1 MFKKIIILL
10 LILVTCLSIKS
21 YAQYVDK
28 TPMFKVGIF
37 GNIYNTSVGGSLS
50 SGTDWFFL
58 ISEQGWST
66 PNFDLGT
73 VNVYDSLCRYANYS
87 PSLRKHWATYSNAT
101 QCIYRDTAYLNAA
114 FIFDSLAGA
123 DGTDDDT
130 ITITGG
136 RKIVWEDM
144 FVHIADSTILFG
156 AGTRTEKTISGN
168 VGYLLDD
175 ETGDAPETS
184 ILTALTALKDD
195 NLSTSALSTSLTD
208 YFSVG
213 GDFGSDTT
221 WLDQILIKDI
231 STGDSLDEA
240 YDTCQIYTSID
251 NSTWILYSGIHASR
265 DAVTAI
271 HTTTI
276 TLAIPVRTRYWKA
289 HFKDGLRTKTGNPL
303 NITEVMTYSNEIR
316 LINAD
321 SLRIA
326 GRDSLT
332 RFPIFSG
339 GAWGN
344 VAGGTLYPT
353 GKEHLFNLYD
363 SVVANIVARAN
374 TRIMDEHAA
383 YLGVDSAIYSLGY
396 DNMLIGNAGYGT
408 NQSSYWSS
416 SLKTSTG
423 GQDASNVEWDI
434 TIAGVNCRPLIAPN
448 PDSLSY
454 GYINVCRETADLF
467 GPKGYFLPINLS
479 NTTNPYLKRYAD
491 IANDSVLRFELEMRG
506 GDLVGLTYTS
516 AGFQNVIKQVDTL
529 YKYAKTSG
537 VGIDYRMIT
546 STCWAG
552 DVWPTQASC
561 TSADTLTHALGNI
574 LATKALTS
582 FLWVMHPGH
591 TSFKYGRNIF
601 ANKTIDGTVKKWNWR
616 WYKLFELDLGNQ
628 IDSSLAG
635 RIDSIKT
642 DTSGITGRHVL
653 LRKYDRGLILF
664 MPVITDLTAD
674 TIIGIT
680 RINLGQAI
688 NELKANGPD
697 AVDTVY
703 NDSGVIYIAPGTG
716 RIFKYVDQAPSITDR
731 TQDTSYVGT
740 SFNIQYGVYE
750 ESEVCSL
757 KVYFND
763 SLLKTDLMPG
773 GCVADHEIPEADT
786 VIAYTPVAVDTGL
799 SHYEVKIYDDSG
811 HVRDTSISVYV
822 DIPNVVTPQLI
833 TYISGG
839 IDTVDVPDTI
849 FYSMTGNDI
858 FIADTMWF
866 SINNGTTYPYL
877 VGYHE
882 TEPTDTFMVWTPS
895 KTQETIQGKFKL
907 RTWSHHPSD
916 PHGDISRTTY
926 NTTTMSYIWIDTT
939 IDYFGWRLDSG
950 TIPGYQINAKGSLW
964 LWKYTTPTFSAG
976 VSVFLDSAAAWL
988 TANGTGIDT
997 VYYAIYKSDGTGG
1010 APKTPL
1016 ARSIDSSLTNGVSHD
1031 IPERL
1036 RYSFDPTTV
1045 LESNTDYW
1053 VGLWVYADSTETPAH
1068 AHYGADF
1075 WPISDTAAT
1084 NKPLRYLNSGWL
1096 TPEERILPDNPT
1108 WNSSTAKNLMTKVY
1122 YHTRTNYIDTVPP
1135 VIDSIRPATD
1145 TFITGISNALTVY
1158 MSDTSANTNA
1168 EERLASC
1175 TLRINNQYG
1184 SDTIIYD
1191 TTYGFEVRYI
1201 TKVKD
1206 YLWRSQ
1212 DTGNSYLVATVVDTG
1227 ENVKRDSV
1235 VYLVKAPLTWLQKLG
1250 LKLLSIFGVS
1260 VR

>member
-1 MFKKIIILL
+1 MKRLLLSILL
-10 LILVTCLSIKS
+10 VLLSTVC

-66 PNFDLGT
+66 PSFDLGA

-123 DGTDDDT
+123 DGVDDDT
-130 ITITGG
+130 LTITGG
-136 RKIVWEDM
+136 RKIVFEDM
-144 FVHIADSTILFG
+144 FIHIADSTITFG
-156 AGTRTEKTISGN
+156 VGTRTKKTPSATS
-168 VGYLLDD
+168 YSLDD
-175 ETGDAPETS
+175 ESGSAPETS
-184 ILTALTALKDD
+184 TLTSLSALKDND
-195 NLSTSALSTSLTD
+195 TFVVVLSTATTD
-208 YFSVG
+208 YYSIG
-213 GDFGSDTT
+213 GDFGFDTT
-221 WLDQILIKDI
+221 WLDQILIKD
-231 STGDSLDEA
+231 STLGESLDET
-240 YDTCQIYTSID
+240 YDTCQVYYSVD
-251 NSTWILYSGIHASR
+251 NSTWTLYAGISPIR
-265 DAVTAI
+265 IRNSTTGI
-271 HTTTI
+271 GTTTV
-276 TLAIPVRTRYWKA
+276 TLVSPIRARYWKL
-289 HFKDGLRTKTGNPL
+289 HFKDGLRTLTGNAL
-303 NITEVMTYSNEIR
+303 RVTEIMAYSNVIR

-344 VAGGTLYPT
+344 VEGGTLYPT

-731 TQDTSYVGT
+731 TQDTAYVGT
-740 SFNIQYGVYE
+740 EFNIIYGVYE
-750 ESEVCSL
+750 ESKVCSL
-757 KVYFND
+757 RVYFND
-763 SLLKTDLMPG
+763 SLLIDDNLAG
-773 GCVADHEIPEADT
+773 GCVYDHAISLADT
-786 VIAYTPVAVDTGL
+786 VVAYIPVATDTGL
-799 SHYEVKIYDDSG
+799 SHYEVIIYDDSG
-811 HVRDTSISVYV
+811 HVRDTSINVYV
-822 DIPNVVTPQLI
+822 GLTNIVIPTII
-833 TYISGG
+833 TYASGG
-839 IDTVDVPDTI
+839 IDTVEVPDTVL
-849 FYSMTGNDI
+849 YSMTGDDV
-858 FIADTMWF
+858 FVADTMWF
-866 SINNGTTYPYL
+866 SIDGGTTYPYI
-877 VGYHE
+877 VGSHE
-882 TEPTDTFMVWTPS
+882 TEPTDTSMIWTPS
-895 KTQETIQGKFKL
+895 KTQETTQGRFKL
-907 RTWSHHPSD
+907 RTWSHHPAD
-916 PHGDISRTTY
+916 PHGNVSRTVYT
-926 NTTTMSYIWIDTT
+926 NTNMNYIWVDTT
-939 IDYFGWRLDSG
+939 IFYFGSATKSTSTWQRGNGSLTAVSYTMVTYSGCIAYLDSMEIIINPNWGGPDTVFGAIYASTGGVPGALIAASDSTISTTDDTVTVWIMVHFPEGITLTSNTSYYVATAMFSATDHNSLLYLQNPITG
-950 TIPGYQINAKGSLW
+950 TGYYKTITSIPDPFGTYSTTGNAKMYARMYGH
-964 LWKYTTPTFSAG
+964 K
-976 VSVFLDSAAAWL
+976 
-988 TANGTGIDT
+988 
-997 VYYAIYKSDGTGG
+997 VY
-1010 APKTPL
+1010 P
-1016 ARSIDSSLTNGVSHD
+1016 
-1031 IPERL
+1031 
-1036 RYSFDPTTV
+1036 
-1045 LESNTDYW
+1045 ESNKTLSW
-1053 VGLWVYADSTETPAH
+1053 KKL
-1068 AHYGADF
+1068 F
-1075 WPISDTAAT
+1075 
-1084 NKPLRYLNSGWL
+1084 
-1096 TPEERILPDNPT
+1096 
-1108 WNSSTAKNLMTKVY
+1108 MT
-1122 YHTRTNYIDTVPP
+1122 
-1135 VIDSIRPATD
+1135 
-1145 TFITGISNALTVY
+1145 
-1158 MSDTSANTNA
+1158 
-1168 EERLASC
+1168 
-1175 TLRINNQYG
+1175 
-1184 SDTIIYD
+1184 
-1191 TTYGFEVRYI
+1191 
-1201 TKVKD
+1201 
-1206 YLWRSQ
+1206 
-1212 DTGNSYLVATVVDTG
+1212 
-1227 ENVKRDSV
+1227 
-1235 VYLVKAPLTWLQKLG
+1235 
-1250 LKLLSIFGVS
+1250 FG
-1260 VR
+1260 RF